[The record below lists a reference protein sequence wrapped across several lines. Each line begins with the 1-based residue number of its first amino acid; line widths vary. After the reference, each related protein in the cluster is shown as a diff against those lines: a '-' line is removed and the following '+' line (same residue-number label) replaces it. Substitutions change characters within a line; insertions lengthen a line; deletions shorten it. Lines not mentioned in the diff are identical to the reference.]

1 MPKSLMDI
9 QIKETGEL
17 TGAYWATWLECT
29 NDWEAVASIEDDC
42 RTHMLLTPPMIHLS
56 K

>member
-17 TGAYWATWLECT
+17 TWACWATYLERT
-29 NDWEAVASIEDDC
+29 NDWEAPASIEDDC
-42 RTHMLLTPPMIHLS
+42 RTHMLLTPLIIHFN